1 MIENVLSIILF
12 ISLFVSIYFTVRKRK
27 RLGITGFKTSLT
39 SICFF
44 LIAAVNLFGYWFN
57 LLGIGSWLVT
67 MILLFAG
74 AYFTRYM
81 PRGNFDPK
89 RR

>member
-1 MIENVLSIILF
+1 MIETILSIILF

-27 RLGITGFKTSLT
+27 KLGIAGFKTSLT

-67 MILLFAG
+67 MILILVG
-74 AYFTRYM
+74 AYFTKYM
-81 PRGNFDPK
+81 PRGNYSPK